1 GYAVAPTDYIAWR
14 TALMDLTLAPSGETD
29 AEPHSLFPLLHFVL
43 DDLPTSTRSP
53 ELDESNTRQICE
65 GSHVVCADMRNVMG
79 LYFGYLVA
87 VGFLDTPAQ
96 KGTSMPRLAMWD
108 SLKGLDAVKRTGQ

>member
-1 GYAVAPTDYIAWR
+1 NA
-14 TALMDLTLAPSGETD
+14 D

-53 ELDESNTRQICE
+53 ELDESNTKQICK
-65 GSHVVCADMRNVMG
+65 GSSVMCADMRNVMG

-87 VGFLDTPAQ
+87 VGFLEAPAGDG
-96 KGTSMPRLAMWD
+96 KSVPKLVMWD